1 MERAEIFATL
11 TEIFEDILDL
21 ENLELTDETTAD
33 DVDGWDSLVHITL
46 ISEIESEFG
55 IKFPMK
61 NVLTMKNVGELV
73 DIIQEEV

>member
-1 MERAEIFATL
+1 MERSEIFATL
-11 TEIFEDILDL
+11 KEIFEDILDL
-21 ENLELTDETTAD
+21 EDVVLTDETTAD

>member
-1 MERAEIFATL
+1 MRSEIFATL
-11 TEIFEDILDL
+11 KEIFEDILDL
-21 ENLELTDETTAD
+21 EDVVLTDETTAD

>member
-21 ENLELTDETTAD
+21 EGLELTDETTAD